1 MKTQVTIGAVFAAAL
16 FVAGCDETN
25 HNDIQSNTGDSHIH
39 VEAGAHGA
47 APHGV
52 GEATNQSTARQH
64 NPGSSEEAQK
74 HATTQS
80 NTPTPNTSV
89 GRQEHP

>member
-1 MKTQVTIGAVFAAAL
+1 MKKQLTIGAVFAAAL

-25 HNDIQSNTGDSHIH
+25 HNDIQSNSGDSHIH
-39 VEAGAHGA
+39 VEAGGHG
-47 APHGV
+47 G
-52 GEATNQSTARQH
+52 ATNQSTARQ
-64 NPGSSEEAQK
+64 NDPGSGEAAQK

>member
-1 MKTQVTIGAVFAAAL
+1 MKNPVTIGAVFAAAS

-25 HNDIQSNTGDSHIH
+25 HNDIQSNSGDSHIH

-47 APHGV
+47 PDGA

-64 NPGSSEEAQK
+64 DPGPSEAAQK
-74 HATTQS
+74 QATTQS